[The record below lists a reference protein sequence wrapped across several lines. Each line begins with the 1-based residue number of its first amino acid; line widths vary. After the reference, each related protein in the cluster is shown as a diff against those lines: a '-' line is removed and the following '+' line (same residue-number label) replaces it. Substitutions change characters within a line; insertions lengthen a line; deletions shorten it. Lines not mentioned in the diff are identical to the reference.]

1 MEQKNKTKII
11 NNNKNIVI
19 MNYDDD
25 DTAHAWYGI
34 DVNKSNDWTESM
46 NRSMPW
52 HPSDFSFSFIIIVCD
67 CVSVCV
73 LNICAAKID

>member
-34 DVNKSNDWTESM
+34 DVNKSNDWTE
-46 NRSMPW
+46 R
-52 HPSDFSFSFIIIVCD
+52 V
-67 CVSVCV
+67 
-73 LNICAAKID
+73 